1 MPGKFNLLK
10 KIRQVALPAVLF
22 LCLDHTGFSQEQQIM
37 VRGTVSS
44 DSANLENVTVALK
57 SDPKKATQTDVN
69 GFYSITVPANG
80 VLIFSSVGF
89 EQQEVKV
96 NGQVMINIRLKIKD
110 HNLDDVIVLA
120 FGRKQRKEAV
130 VGSVSTIDPGK
141 LRIPA
146 SNLTNALAG
155 QAAGVIAY
163 QQNGQPGLDNS
174 NFFIRG
180 VTTFG
185 YRQNPLILIDN
196 VELTVNDLAR
206 MQVEDIESF
215 SILKDASATALY
227 GARGANGVILVTTKS
242 GKEGKARINFR
253 LDQSVSEPTK
263 SIQLA
268 DAVTYMRMYNEAI
281 MTRNEK
287 AIPFYSED
295 DIYNRQQTLKN
306 APGSNKY
313 VYPVVDWLDA
323 MFNKRTNNQRATM
336 NVNGGGKVARYMV
349 SASYSND
356 NGILKKNP
364 MNNFNNN
371 VNFKNYQLRSN
382 VNINISGSTELIV
395 RLWGNFNDYSGPITQ
410 DASFSTDL
418 YNMAMHTS
426 PVLFPAYYEP
436 DSANLKAQHILFGNN
451 PGNTTSTSN
460 VGFQNPYAELLKGYK
475 RFSES
480 RMSTTLEL
488 NQKLDMMIP
497 GLVFRGF
504 FTTNRYAYF
513 ANQMAY
519 NPFYYTISAG
529 NYDRSTNTYK
539 LRWLNAATN
548 SNPLPTEYLNF
559 TSLGSS
565 ANTFLQFQ
573 GQLEYNKSLGDHNI
587 SASIIGVRQQSL
599 NSQAAT
605 LQAGLPYR
613 NLNVAGRVSYNY
625 QNKYFVEFNAGYNGS
640 ERFSENNRFGFF
652 PTIGGS
658 WMVSNENFWG
668 GAIADIITKLKL
680 RSSFG
685 FAGNDAIS
693 DQRFFYLSDVNLQ
706 GGNGATFGVDN
717 GYGRPGVAIRNYE
730 NRNVTWEKARI
741 INTAVELSLFKNL
754 DIVAEYWQQTRSNI
768 LMDRYV
774 PASAGLEA
782 NIKANVGTAEIK
794 GVDLTANYSHKL
806 SRNAWI
812 EIMSNL
818 TYSQGRYGKY
828 EEPFYAE
835 PWRYKAGTLLG
846 QQFGYIAERLFVDDK
861 EAKSSP
867 PQLFGGAAPRGGDI
881 KYRDVNNDGV
891 ITNADM
897 VPIGYPGTPQVV
909 YGFGLS
915 FGYRSLDVN
924 ARFQGQTRSTFFIN
938 PTLTS
943 PFMPGLGPIKGL
955 SQVLKVYADSYW
967 SEEHQDLY
975 AIYPRLG
982 TNTTEIS
989 NNLQNSTWWMRD
1001 GSFIR
1006 LKMVEIGCTLPEAA
1020 AKKLRLTSCR
1030 IFLSGMNLVNF
1041 SKFSYWD
1048 IEQAGNAFN
1057 YPLQRTYNLGIN
1069 VNF

>member
-10 KIRQVALPAVLF
+10 KIRQVALPALLF

-44 DSANLENVTVALK
+44 DSANLENVTVTLK

-89 EQQEVKV
+89 QQQEVKV
-96 NGQVMINIRLKIKD
+96 NGQVMINIKLKIKD
-110 HNLDDVIVLA
+110 NDLDDVIVVA

-130 VGSVSTIDPGK
+130 VGSVSTIEPDK

-196 VELTVNDLAR
+196 VELTMNDLAR

-227 GARGANGVILVTTKS
+227 GARGANGVVLVTTKS
-242 GKEGKARINFR
+242 GKEGKARINIR

-263 SIQLA
+263 SIKLA
-268 DAVTYMRMYNEAI
+268 DPITYMRMYNEAI

-295 DIYNRQQTLKN
+295 DIYNRQQTLEN

-323 MFNKRTNNQRATM
+323 MFKKRTNNQRATM

-382 VNINISGSTELIV
+382 VNINISSTTELIV

-451 PGNTTSTSN
+451 PGNTTSASN
-460 VGFQNPYAELLKGYK
+460 VGFQNPYAEMLKGYK

-488 NQKLDMMIP
+488 NQKLNMIIP

-513 ANQMAY
+513 A
-519 NPFYYTISAG
+519 
-529 NYDRSTNTYK
+529 
-539 LRWLNAATN
+539 
-548 SNPLPTEYLNF
+548 
-559 TSLGSS
+559 
-565 ANTFLQFQ
+565 
-573 GQLEYNKSLGDHNI
+573 
-587 SASIIGVRQQSL
+587 
-599 NSQAAT
+599 
-605 LQAGLPYR
+605 
-613 NLNVAGRVSYNY
+613 
-625 QNKYFVEFNAGYNGS
+625 
-640 ERFSENNRFGFF
+640 
-652 PTIGGS
+652 
-658 WMVSNENFWG
+658 
-668 GAIADIITKLKL
+668 
-680 RSSFG
+680 
-685 FAGNDAIS
+685 
-693 DQRFFYLSDVNLQ
+693 
-706 GGNGATFGVDN
+706 
-717 GYGRPGVAIRNYE
+717 
-730 NRNVTWEKARI
+730 
-741 INTAVELSLFKNL
+741 
-754 DIVAEYWQQTRSNI
+754 
-768 LMDRYV
+768 
-774 PASAGLEA
+774 
-782 NIKANVGTAEIK
+782 
-794 GVDLTANYSHKL
+794 
-806 SRNAWI
+806 
-812 EIMSNL
+812 
-818 TYSQGRYGKY
+818 
-828 EEPFYAE
+828 
-835 PWRYKAGTLLG
+835 
-846 QQFGYIAERLFVDDK
+846 
-861 EAKSSP
+861 
-867 PQLFGGAAPRGGDI
+867 
-881 KYRDVNNDGV
+881 
-891 ITNADM
+891 
-897 VPIGYPGTPQVV
+897 
-909 YGFGLS
+909 
-915 FGYRSLDVN
+915 
-924 ARFQGQTRSTFFIN
+924 
-938 PTLTS
+938 
-943 PFMPGLGPIKGL
+943 
-955 SQVLKVYADSYW
+955 
-967 SEEHQDLY
+967 
-975 AIYPRLG
+975 
-982 TNTTEIS
+982 
-989 NNLQNSTWWMRD
+989 
-1001 GSFIR
+1001 
-1006 LKMVEIGCTLPEAA
+1006 
-1020 AKKLRLTSCR
+1020 
-1030 IFLSGMNLVNF
+1030 
-1041 SKFSYWD
+1041 
-1048 IEQAGNAFN
+1048 
-1057 YPLQRTYNLGIN
+1057 
-1069 VNF
+1069 